1 MDEHGRT
8 WTNMDEHRRTIH
20 DGVGKKVKEHGRTW
34 KNLEELG
41 RTWTNMDEMAA
52 THSKITGILFFFPAW
67 TSTTH
72 RISVLKAS
80 PGKASFLEFVR
91 WQNLMQKSEMYIL
104 VFPKCYRIV
113 NMNPQSCR
121 VYQMIVLYSKL

>member
-8 WTNMDEHRRTIH
+8 WTNIEEHGRTIH

-52 THSKITGILFFFPAW
+52 THSKITGILFFFRPG
-67 TSTTH
+67 H
-72 RISVLKAS
+72 RPHI
-80 PGKASFLEFVR
+80 G
-91 WQNLMQKSEMYIL
+91 L
-104 VFPKCYRIV
+104 V
-113 NMNPQSCR
+113 S
-121 VYQMIVLYSKL
+121 